1 MKIPW
6 YRRATAAL
14 WPDIGVLLHV
24 AFGLVLLLAVFSY
37 AQATG
42 FGDKPL
48 LVLLAFGSAYWV
60 IRGVFESQ
68 QRLRALIY
76 ALAGAVLFVAVYIG
90 MLLVVTRFVSIP
102 AAGVS
107 KILNAIQALVFL
119 PAAIGANLPPR
130 RK

>member
-6 YRRATAAL
+6 YRRAAAGL
-14 WPDIGVLLHV
+14 WPDIRVLLHV

-37 AQATG
+37 ARAAG

-76 ALAGAVLFVAVYIG
+76 ALFGAVLFVTVYIG
-90 MLLVVTRFVSIP
+90 MLLVITRFISIP

-107 KILNAIQALVFL
+107 KILNGIQALVFL